1 MRENTAPSAVS
12 RSCVCVNIVSS
23 MCVCVYMSVY
33 IHECVHMHEYMF
45 EGVSGGLAKRQAR
58 ENLIGTNLVMTVIL
72 VLYPEI
78 NKFSHPTAPLLSGQM
93 KHYNFKKPS
102 KSKSLFREHLR
113 APVSLCFKTSDFK
126 IRSPAHSFESKI
138 LSLLATES
146 CSCVSLLSVTVCS
159 SPLQASPSWILLPF
173 KKKKNYLTALGLTC
187 SMWDLVPWS
196 GIDPQTPCFGI
207 TES

>member
-12 RSCVCVNIVSS
+12 RSSVCVSIVSS

-93 KHYNFKKPS
+93 KRYNFKKAS
-102 KSKSLFREHLR
+102 KSKSLVREHLR

-126 IRSPAHSFESKI
+126 IRSPTHSFESKI
-138 LSLLATES
+138 LSFLATES
-146 CSCVSLLSVTVCS
+146 CSCVSLLSVAVCS
-159 SPLQASPSWILLPF
+159 SPLQASPS
-173 KKKKNYLTALGLTC
+173 
-187 SMWDLVPWS
+187 
-196 GIDPQTPCFGI
+196 
-207 TES
+207 